1 MQCGQDSSL
10 AARLTRRVT
19 TDTGSPV
26 DSCFNRRL
34 FITFFSGAQFALCI
48 SPKEV
53 EDMRQMV
60 KRDRMMAAVAAML
73 VAAGR
78 AMAQSEQQAAQQE
91 PARRIVVSIPD
102 RKLALIE
109 NGKVVKIY
117 PTAVGA
123 DATPSPTGTFTVIQR
138 VPNPTWYHS
147 GKVVPPGKNNPVGS
161 RWIGLSLAGYG
172 IHGTNAPKSIG
183 HNVSHGC
190 IRMLNRDVEEL
201 FKTVRIGDVVELHGE
216 VNDEIAQIFH
226 PAGEPVL
233 TAAAGGGGAR

>member
-1 MQCGQDSSL
+1 MKQ
-10 AARLTRRVT
+10 
-19 TDTGSPV
+19 
-26 DSCFNRRL
+26 
-34 FITFFSGAQFALCI
+34 I
-48 SPKEV
+48 
-53 EDMRQMV
+53 V

-78 AMAQSEQQAAQQE
+78 AMAQNQEQAAEQVST
-91 PARRIVVSIPD
+91 RRIVVSIPD

-123 DATPSPTGTFTVIQR
+123 DISPSPTGTFTVIRR
-138 VPNPTWYHS
+138 VPNPTWYHA

-161 RWIGLSLAGYG
+161 RWIGLSEKGYG

-190 IRMLNRDVEEL
+190 IRMLNRDVEQLFEL
-201 FKTVRIGDVVELHGE
+201 VKVGDVVELHGD

-226 PAGEPVL
+226 PAAEPVL
-233 TAAAGGGGAR
+233 TAGGGGAR